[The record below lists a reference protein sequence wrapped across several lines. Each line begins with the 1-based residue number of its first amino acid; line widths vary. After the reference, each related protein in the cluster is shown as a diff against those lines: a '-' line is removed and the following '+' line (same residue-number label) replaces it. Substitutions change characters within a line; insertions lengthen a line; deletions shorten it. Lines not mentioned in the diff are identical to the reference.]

1 MFTLSNN
8 CKTLVI
14 NIPEANLTNISAPTD
29 VNTVE
34 VNSISTP
41 TPTTGN
47 DAVEVTYEPSNALV
61 GVITVTVTDT
71 DTNNVDTFYT
81 VGTCEIDCCIA
92 SLVKDSIECKCQ
104 CDRCKDDLLRAN
116 KIKLMLEGAKYAA
129 EADGDYSSAVDMYN
143 KAKALCTEVCACGC

>member
-14 NIPEANLTNISAPTD
+14 NIPEGNLTNISVATD
-29 VNTVE
+29 VNTVK
-34 VNSISTP
+34 VNDISTSA
-41 TPTTGN
+41 PTTDN
-47 DAVEVTYEPSNALV
+47 SAVEVTYEPSNALV
-61 GVITVTVTDT
+61 GVIKITVTGTS
-71 DTNNVDTFYT
+71 NVDTFYT